1 LVERRVGLLTA
12 AVVLAAIGT
21 FLVYLFATKQA
32 DPVPQMDVLVADKVI
47 PAGTTADQ
55 ALGDNLIKSE
65 SIDEDDVAEA
75 AVGNLG
81 AIAGQVAVTTIYPGQ
96 QLLTTLWGESVETRS
111 PIGNLPEDMIATS
124 YEFTDTGRVAGFVS
138 PGSRVAVFL
147 NSTSADGAQNELT
160 TRVLLPNVQ
169 VLAVAN
175 VTSSP
180 PTDPSQAN
188 PEALSRALVTL
199 ALTQEQTEKMQ
210 LAKDIGT
217 LALALRTEN
226 SEVAAGPGLNSEDL
240 FQ

>member
-21 FLVYLFATKQA
+21 FLVYLVAA
-32 DPVPQMDVLVADKVI
+32 NRSEPVPQMDVLVADKVI

-55 ALGDNLIKSE
+55 ALGDNLIKIHSV
-65 SIDEDDVAEA
+65 DEDDVADD
-75 AVGNLG
+75 AVGNLE

-96 QLLTTLWGESVETRS
+96 QLLTTLWGESVETQS

-138 PGSRVAVFL
+138 PGSKVAVFL
-147 NSTSADGAQNELT
+147 NSGSAGDGQNQLT

-180 PTDPSQAN
+180 PADPSKAN
-188 PEALSRALVTL
+188 PEPLSRALVTL

-217 LALALRTEN
+217 LALALRTEQ
-226 SEVAAGPGLNSEDL
+226 SEVAAGPGLNAEDL